1 MMQPYNNQ
9 KGFSLISLLIATVIG
24 IFIMGAAGKVY
35 VDSKMTFNARSALSA
50 TMENGRFAIDDMRR
64 TLVMAGRG
72 IVAGEDE
79 RDSRRALAPIDT
91 TSGYSNTGIHDAGT
105 DASGSDIISV
115 RYRIGPSCGGD
126 IDISKSDPDS
136 GRKVPDVS
144 KLPATVRLWVDNTDK
159 NGDGN
164 PDDELVCEIF
174 NIDGAGTKFGPQPLV
189 SGIKQMRVLYGLDDN
204 TADGYANRYLTAS
217 QVEDATV
224 NPPPPGRTEN
234 WVRVVSLRIGLIAS
248 SDTAEIPASLQPDD
262 AQELDLL
269 GMDYTAP
276 DKEHFFRT
284 FSTTLS
290 LRNLNATVQRQ

>member
-1 MMQPYNNQ
+1 MNQPYNRNQ
-9 KGFSLISLLIATVIG
+9 KGFSLLSLLIATVIG

-72 IVAGEDE
+72 IAAGEDE
-79 RDSRRALAPIDT
+79 LDSRRGLAQLDDT
-91 TSGYSNTGIHDAGT
+91 KDGTGIYDAGA
-105 DASGSDIISV
+105 DDDSDIIAV
-115 RYRIGPSCGGD
+115 RYRMGPSCGGY
-126 IDISKSDPDS
+126 IDISTNDPDS
-136 GRKVPDVS
+136 GRKVADVGS
-144 KLPATVRLWVDNTDK
+144 PPATVRFLVNDEDELICEVDDD
-159 NGDGN
+159 GDGTF
-164 PDDELVCEIF
+164 DF
-174 NIDGAGTKFGPQPLV
+174 QQPLV

-217 QVEDATV
+217 MVDDETV
-224 NPPPPGRTEN
+224 NPAPTGRTEN

-248 SDTAEIPASLQPDD
+248 SDTDEIPASLQPEDF
-262 AQELDLL
+262 QKLDLL
-269 GMDYTAP
+269 GMEYTAP

-284 FSTTLS
+284 FSTTIS